1 MKDHYKEIATVVVLL
16 IPLSFVS
23 WGGYLQQVT
32 GYLYLF
38 VLQGYVA
45 WFLLFRSGQF
55 FFGYSVTMAMGAYGT
70 IVLTEI
76 YKWPLLASIL
86 VGSGMATLISVG
98 IFLGTC
104 RARGF
109 YVGMTSFLLALLFPM
124 VVEGTRDISGGRSG
138 IYFTG
143 TDFPVRPDVLY
154 LLIVFFTALIV
165 GGLFAFMR
173 TKTGNI
179 LTLISEN
186 DDLTQTVGINT
197 MKYKALSYTIAGFLS
212 GFGGALYVI
221 YNGFISSV
229 DVDAFT
235 TLYIYFI
242 PLLGGRKISYGP
254 LIGALIV
261 IIGPEFLLSVERYL
275 RMIMGTVFILVIVF
289 LPDGLGPSMERVLK
303 KIVSRFRIAPV
314 TTTEGWGSS

>member
-1 MKDHYKEIATVVVLL
+1 MKDRYKEIATVAILL
-16 IPLSFVS
+16 IPLSFVLR
-23 WGGYLQQVT
+23 GGYLQQVT

-38 VLQGYVA
+38 LLQGYVA

-76 YKWPLLASIL
+76 YKWPLLASIM

-98 IFLGTC
+98 IFFGTC

-109 YVGMTSFLLALLFPM
+109 YVGMTSFLLALLFPL

-143 TDFPVRPDVLY
+143 AGSQVETGVLY
-154 LLIVFFTALIV
+154 ILIVFFTALIV
-165 GGLFAFMR
+165 AGLFAFMR
-173 TKTGNI
+173 TGAGNI

-186 DDLTQTVGINT
+186 DELTQTVGINT
-197 MKYKALSYTIAGFLS
+197 MKYKALAYAIAGFLS

-221 YNGFISSV
+221 YNGFISSI
-229 DVDAFT
+229 DVEAFT

-242 PLLGGRKISYGP
+242 PLLGGRRVSYGP

-261 IIGPEFLLSVERYL
+261 IMVPELLLSIERYL
-275 RMIMGTVFILVIVF
+275 RIIMGMVFILVIVF
-289 LPDGLGPSMERVLK
+289 LPEGVGPGMEMILK
-303 KIVSRFRIAPV
+303 KILSRFRAAPA
-314 TTTEGWGSS
+314 TALKS

>member
-1 MKDHYKEIATVVVLL
+1 VKERYEEITTIIVLL
-16 IPLSFVS
+16 LPLSFVV

-32 GYLYLF
+32 GYMYLF
-38 VLQGYVA
+38 LLQGYVA

-76 YKWPLLASIL
+76 YKWPLLGSIT
-86 VGSGMATLISVG
+86 VGCGMATLISVG
-98 IFLGTC
+98 IFFGTC

-109 YVGMTSFLLALLFPM
+109 YVGMTSFLLALLFPL

-143 TDFPVRPDVLY
+143 TDSLIKPDVLY

-165 GGLFAFMR
+165 AGLFVFMR

-186 DDLTQTVGINT
+186 DELTQNVGINT
-197 MKYKALSYTIAGFLS
+197 MKYKALAYAIAGFLS
-212 GFGGALYVI
+212 GLGGALYVM
-221 YNGFISSV
+221 YNGFISSI
-229 DVDAFT
+229 DVEAFT

-242 PLLGGRKISYGP
+242 PLLGGRRVSYGP

-261 IIGPEFLLSVERYL
+261 ILGPEFLLSIERYL
-275 RMIMGTVFILVIVF
+275 RIIMGMVFILVIVF
-289 LPDGLGPSMERVLK
+289 LPEGLGHGLETLVK
-303 KIVSRFRIAPV
+303 KIISRFRAVPA
-314 TTTEGWGSS
+314 TAGKR

>member
-1 MKDHYKEIATVVVLL
+1 MKDLYKEIGTIVVLL
-16 IPLSFVS
+16 TPLSFVIF
-23 WGGYLQQVT
+23 GGYLQQVT

-55 FFGYSVTMAMGAYGT
+55 FFGYSVTMAVGAYGT

-76 YKWPLLASIL
+76 YKWPLLASIF
-86 VGSGMATLISVG
+86 VGSGIAMLISVG
-98 IFLGTC
+98 VFLGTC
-104 RARGF
+104 RAKGF

-124 VVEGTRDISGGRSG
+124 IIEGTRDITGGRSG

-143 TDFPVRPDVLY
+143 AGSQIDPNTLY
-154 LLIVFFTALIV
+154 VLIVIFTTLITT
-165 GGLFAFMR
+165 GLFAFMK
-173 TKTGNI
+173 TKTGKT

-197 MKYKALSYTIAGFLS
+197 MKYKALAYAIAGFLS
-212 GFGGALYVI
+212 GFGGALYVL

-229 DVDAFT
+229 DVEAFT

-242 PLLGGRKISYGP
+242 PLLGGKMICYGP

-261 IIGPEFLLSVERYL
+261 ILVPELLISIERYL
-275 RMIMGTVFILVIVF
+275 RVIMGVLFIAIIIF
-289 LPDGLGPSMERVLK
+289 LPEGVGPGVERILK
-303 KIVSRFRIAPV
+303 KFVSRFRASPI
-314 TTTEGWGSS
+314 TT

>member
-1 MKDHYKEIATVVVLL
+1 MKDLYKEIATVIVLL
-16 IPLSFVS
+16 IPLSFVL

-38 VLQGYVA
+38 IIQGYVA
-45 WFLLFRSGQF
+45 WFLLFRSGQP

-76 YKWPLLASIL
+76 YKWPLLISAL

-98 IFLGTC
+98 VFFGTS
-104 RARGF
+104 RAKGF

-138 IYFTG
+138 IYFTRPDSLLG
-143 TDFPVRPDVLY
+143 PDVLY
-154 LLIVFFTALIV
+154 LLIVFLTALIAA
-165 GGLFAFMR
+165 GLFAFMR
-173 TKTGNI
+173 TKTGTI

-186 DDLTQTVGINT
+186 DELSQTVGINT
-197 MKYKALSYTIAGFLS
+197 IKYKALSYGIAGFLS
-212 GFGGALYVI
+212 GVGGALYVN
-221 YNGFISSV
+221 YNGFISSI

-242 PLLGGRKISYGP
+242 PLLGGRKSSYGP

-261 IIGPEFLLSVERYL
+261 IMVPELLLSIERYL
-275 RMIMGTVFILVIVF
+275 RIIMGVVFILVITF
-289 LPDGLGPSMERVLK
+289 LPEGVGPSIENILNR
-303 KIVSRFRIAPV
+303 IISRFRAPSV
-314 TTTEGWGSS
+314 TV